1 MTGSPF
7 EKYVIF
13 AHLIPIFNISLQHV
27 STTGHNTIGV
37 KFQDKP
43 WEQIGNIAVDKEGQ
57 NTYILRPRL
66 DKVLHRMLCDIVVEN
81 NVKIVT
87 LRSTYNVFNDCLY
100 PMELILVDANNKPAQ
115 PVQKI
120 GMSSRCYFRLSH
132 SVL

>member
-1 MTGSPF
+1 MLFTRP
-7 EKYVIF
+7 
-13 AHLIPIFNISLQHV
+13 IPIFNILLQHV

-37 KFQDKP
+37 KFQDRP

-57 NTYILRPRL
+57 YTYILRPRL
-66 DKVLHRMLCDIVVEN
+66 DKILHRMLCDIVVEN

-100 PMELILVDANNKPAQ
+100 PMELILVDTNNKPAQ
-115 PVQKI
+115 PAQKI
-120 GMSSRCYFRLSH
+120 GMSSQCCFQLPH

>member
-1 MTGSPF
+1 M
-7 EKYVIF
+7 
-13 AHLIPIFNISLQHV
+13 HLIPLFNMPLQHV

-37 KFQDKP
+37 KFEGKP

-57 NTYILRPRL
+57 YTYILRPRL
-66 DKVLHRMLCDIVVEN
+66 DKILHRMLCEIVVED

-120 GMSSRCYFRLSH
+120 GMSS
-132 SVL
+132 